1 MTLASKPPT
10 KLSTNLSKLVEDEM
24 KRVTLTID
32 SQKSLK
38 ALTANLQKSQ
48 ANFQIIGESWS
59 LVASKLRHP
68 SLNLRGLDSIVHSL
82 ESIESSSQM
91 KDLHTVL
98 EFKKVALKAITANRV
113 FEKLVLA
120 SSDSP
125 SIFSKSISDIISSS
139 RPSNWKNTTMSL
151 SLAADLGKIETL
163 TTVYVLNPRVINRLV
178 SCKSRSARR
187 KVLLE
192 NKSGITK
199 SCLSTSESSDS
210 ELAPYLRSATN
221 LFRKGEFAASQA
233 LVCNIIET
241 LLQSFRF
248 SPGNGDRKTS
258 RGDKFK
264 YETENRADLS
274 FEHFVL
280 LHSIVGAYTN
290 WRPKGGD
297 PVPVDFNRHAT
308 VHQIHKNQYNQVN
321 ALKGIM
327 LCSALLVAEQGQEFY
342 ELQ

>member
-1 MTLASKPPT
+1 MTLASKPPI
-10 KLSTNLSKLVEDEM
+10 KLSTNLSKLVAGEM
-24 KRVTLTID
+24 KTVALAID

-48 ANFQIIGESWS
+48 ENFQIIGESWGV
-59 LVASKLRHP
+59 VASKLRHP
-68 SLNLRGLDSIVHSL
+68 SLNFLGLDSIVHSL

-91 KDLHTVL
+91 RALHAVL
-98 EFKKVALKAITANRV
+98 ESNKAALKSITANRA

-120 SSDSP
+120 SSYGA
-125 SIFSKSISDIISSS
+125 SIFSKSVSDIINSS
-139 RPSNWKNTTMSL
+139 RPSNWKNTNMSL
-151 SLAADLGKIETL
+151 SLAADLGKLETL

-199 SCLSTSESSDS
+199 SCLSISESSDS
-210 ELAPYLRSATN
+210 ALAPYLRSATN
-221 LFRKGEFAASQA
+221 LYRKGEFAASQA
-233 LVCNIIET
+233 LVGNIIET

-248 SPGNGDRKTS
+248 SPGNGERKRRS
-258 RGDKFK
+258 DKFQ

-280 LHSIVGAYTN
+280 LHSLVGAYTN
-290 WRPKGGD
+290 WRPKDGD

-308 VHQIHKNQYNQVN
+308 AHQIHKNQYNQVN

-327 LCSALLVAEQGQEFY
+327 LCSALLVAEQGEEFY
-342 ELQ
+342 ESC